1 MCMKFLMALL
11 FIVSANAGA
20 GVVYSNQFDASRTS
34 KNFKLKSVEY
44 KLVPTKTLV
53 RPIPGCRP
61 SNYRTDCTE
70 TVVLE
75 TQAVI
80 AVNVGYFDPAMI
92 DGDYRGTTTTLN
104 FRLEDFSS
112 EEVAELKNLSLWRR
126 IFSKTGERI
135 ANDNLYLEIEKIER
149 QVMVVDMERSKI
161 CPIDRNRYPERRP
174 GCEEILVYKPSIKV
188 VNSVTALKK

>member
-1 MCMKFLMALL
+1 MKFLMGLL
-11 FIVSANAGA
+11 FVVSAHASA
-20 GVVYSNQFDASRTS
+20 SVVYSSQFDASKTS
-34 KNFKLKSVEY
+34 KEFNLKSVEY

-75 TQAVI
+75 TQPVI
-80 AVNVGYFDPAMI
+80 AVHVGHFDSSLV

-104 FRLEDFSS
+104 FRLEEFSA
-112 EEVAELKNLSLWRR
+112 EDVTELKNLTFWRR
-126 IFSKTGERI
+126 IFSQKGQQI
-135 ANDNLYLEIEKIER
+135 ANDNLYLEVEKVER
-149 QVMVVDMERSKI
+149 QVMVVDMERSKL

-174 GCEEILVYKPSIKV
+174 GCEEILVYKPSSVV
-188 VNSVTALKK
+188 VNSVTVLKK